1 MLVITQSEHTP
12 EDFNRICN
20 MLSEYGNPEKFVSA
34 SEAYM
39 EEHFEPVI
47 RDNAIQALSKI

>member
-1 MLVITQSEHTP
+1 MIVVNLLKQG
-12 EDFNRICN
+12 N
-20 MLSEYGNPEKFVSA
+20 MLSEYGNPEKIASA

-47 RDNAIQALSKI
+47 KDKAIQALSLV